1 MMVSE
6 DTSRPIEAVSAET
19 APVILAIDNLSA
31 AYGKRGVLYE
41 VSLRLRQGEIVTVL
55 GHNGA
60 GKTTLL
66 RSILGIVR
74 QRSGSISYFGQPIID
89 RPYYQNVASGISYT
103 PADSP
108 VFRSLGLEENL
119 RLGAFAQDQSIV
131 DEQLDL
137 VWRTFP
143 KLRERRGQLAGTLSG
158 GEQRMLAIG
167 IALVMRPRLMLF
179 DEPSVGLSP
188 AIAQGLLETVS
199 QLCKESGTSALLVDQ
214 NVRAALRVAKHVYY
228 LRMGR
233 VLLSETTEAALERE
247 HYWDLF

>member
-1 MMVSE
+1 MIASE
-6 DTSRPIEAVSAET
+6 DTSRPIETASVRT
-19 APVILAIDNLSA
+19 APVILTIDNLSA
-31 AYGKRGVLYE
+31 AYGKRGVLYD
-41 VSLRLRQGEIVTVL
+41 VSLRVRQGDIVTVL

-74 QRSGSISYFGQPIID
+74 QRRGSINYFGQPIID
-89 RPYYQNVASGISYT
+89 RPYHQNVAAGISYT

-108 VFRSLGLEENL
+108 VFRPLGLEENL
-119 RLGAFAQDQSIV
+119 RLGAFTQDQSIV
-131 DEQLDL
+131 NEQLDF

-167 IALVMRPRLMLF
+167 IALMMRPKLMLL

-188 AIAQGLLETVS
+188 AIAQSLLETVS
-199 QLCKESGTSALLVDQ
+199 HLCKENGTSVLLVDQ
-214 NVRAALRVAKHVYY
+214 NVRAALRVAKDVYY

-233 VLLSETTEAALERE
+233 VLLSETTEAALKRE